1 MPLSM
6 PTSRTVLHYSI
17 AYLLTTLTLVYV
29 FKLPHWVVG
38 DKNSPLV
45 REYYY
50 DMPLQALLLDY
61 AFIAIYLFVAH
72 QIFTRAFGLKWD
84 DYATNTE
91 KMLVV
96 GLTAVAITSFFWVLF
111 AYLLPKGPSFFS
123 RWFRSA
129 GYRAVVYDYVF
140 VCLTYFMMRKV
151 GEKDFVIW
159 RLLGK

>member
-1 MPLSM
+1 MV
-6 PTSRTVLHYSI
+6 PTSRTVLRYSI
-17 AYLLTTLTLVYV
+17 AYLFTAVSLVYV

-50 DMPLQALLLDY
+50 DRPLLAFALDY

-96 GLTAVAITSFFWVLF
+96 GLTAVAITTFFWVLF

-123 RWFRSA
+123 RWS
-129 GYRAVVYDYVF
+129 VVYDYVF

-151 GEKDFVIW
+151 GEKDFALW
-159 RLLGK
+159 RVLGK